1 MHCSSADSCCLL
13 TKIDCQALFCSSD
26 DETSK
31 IKLAEG
37 RSDGRLA
44 RRRKRVEK
52 MRAKEAVLREQR
64 HARKELV
71 RVLLLAPT
79 DLNLQANHR
88 P

>member
-1 MHCSSADSCCLL
+1 MSVDA
-13 TKIDCQALFCSSD
+13 TKIDPCCFVHSSD

-31 IKLAEG
+31 AKLVEG

-44 RRRKRVEK
+44 RRQKRVEK

-71 RVLLLAPT
+71 KVLC
-79 DLNLQANHR
+79 
-88 P
+88 